1 MKEHDATE
9 LAFNNGYEKAVRE
22 IFADL
27 ENLFGVATEA
37 SMLAEIFETPNYKRF
52 KRKYMEKGGE

>member
-9 LAFNNGYEKAVRE
+9 LAFKNGYAKAVE
-22 IFADL
+22 DIFKDL

-37 SMLAEIFETPNYKRF
+37 TALAEIFETPNYKRF
-52 KRKYMEKGGE
+52 KKKYLG